1 MLVIWD
7 RARRHG
13 LPFAWQAAMMAI
25 ALSIP
30 VAINF
35 QIRSISLDARMIL
48 AVFVAFLFLMRP
60 PDFLA
65 KRRPVPADY
74 ALLILIV
81 VLISSEFSN
90 RTVTPFGFA
99 YVALIWVPP
108 YLLGR
113 LFVAE
118 SRDLKHVM
126 GPVCAT
132 AVLWSFLSV
141 VEGVSH
147 VNLWQTFG
155 GVQMENDIT
164 EVRYGMK
171 RAFGSQAHPISWG
184 VTLALVLPLMIEAA
198 RLAKR
203 GEGPKWLVAAPWL
216 MIPGYIACGSRAVQL
231 MALLIVVANLYFL
244 FPRARPG
251 ILWVVL
257 GLAVAFFAFRGD
269 IVELV
274 SASVEDLNHPEYIV
288 IDGEIHVYTGTKH
301 RDLLFL
307 VYKDA
312 MADAGLL
319 GYGNPLQNIP
329 LDPYVDARF
338 ISVDNHFL
346 HIYLHNG
353 ALGLVF
359 FCVFLTCVMGNL
371 LAVIVRGGDEVGL
384 ALTIFGAMVGMV
396 ITFRT
401 VWMDMNFGWF
411 FMLLCGISGTLTNA
425 TLTRAAARPYHQP
438 HVEP

>member
-13 LPFAWQAAMMAI
+13 LAFAWQAAMMAI

-30 VAINF
+30 VAVNF
-35 QIRSISLDARMIL
+35 QIRSIYLDARMIL
-48 AVFVAFLFLMRP
+48 ALFVAALYLTRP
-60 PDFLA
+60 PTFMA
-65 KRRPVPADY
+65 RRRPVAADY
-74 ALLILIV
+74 ALLILAV
-81 VLISSEFSN
+81 SLISSEFSN
-90 RTVTPFGFA
+90 RTVTPFGF
-99 YVALIWVPP
+99 VHVTLLWVPP

-118 SRDLKHVM
+118 ARDLKYVM
-126 GPVCAT
+126 GPVCAA
-132 AVLWSFLSV
+132 AVLWSFLSF
-141 VEGVSH
+141 VEGVTH

-155 GVQMENDIT
+155 GVQMESEII
-164 EVRYGMK
+164 EVRFGMK

-203 GEGPKWLVAAPWL
+203 GEGPTWWIAAPWL
-216 MIPGYIACGSRAVQL
+216 MIPGYVACGSRAVQL
-231 MALLIVVANLYFL
+231 MAALIVFANVYYL
-244 FPRARPG
+244 FPRLRPG
-251 ILWVVL
+251 ILWVL
-257 GLAVAFFAFRGD
+257 FGLAVAFFAFRED
-269 IVELV
+269 VVELV
-274 SASVEDLNHPEYIV
+274 SASVEDVKTPEYIV
-288 IDGEIHVYTGTKH
+288 IDGEYHVYTGTKH

-312 MADAGLL
+312 MAEAGLL

-425 TLTRAAARPYHQP
+425 TLNRAAAGPYHQP
-438 HVEP
+438 HVES

>member
-118 SRDLKHVM
+118 SRD
-126 GPVCAT
+126 
-132 AVLWSFLSV
+132 
-141 VEGVSH
+141 
-147 VNLWQTFG
+147 
-155 GVQMENDIT
+155 
-164 EVRYGMK
+164 
-171 RAFGSQAHPISWG
+171 
-184 VTLALVLPLMIEAA
+184 
-198 RLAKR
+198 
-203 GEGPKWLVAAPWL
+203 
-216 MIPGYIACGSRAVQL
+216 
-231 MALLIVVANLYFL
+231 
-244 FPRARPG
+244 
-251 ILWVVL
+251 
-257 GLAVAFFAFRGD
+257 
-269 IVELV
+269 
-274 SASVEDLNHPEYIV
+274 
-288 IDGEIHVYTGTKH
+288 
-301 RDLLFL
+301 
-307 VYKDA
+307 
-312 MADAGLL
+312 
-319 GYGNPLQNIP
+319 
-329 LDPYVDARF
+329 
-338 ISVDNHFL
+338 
-346 HIYLHNG
+346 
-353 ALGLVF
+353 
-359 FCVFLTCVMGNL
+359 
-371 LAVIVRGGDEVGL
+371 
-384 ALTIFGAMVGMV
+384 
-396 ITFRT
+396 
-401 VWMDMNFGWF
+401 
-411 FMLLCGISGTLTNA
+411 
-425 TLTRAAARPYHQP
+425 
-438 HVEP
+438 